1 LAAFCKTSKQADSL
15 GTLLGFVLAGLGGA
29 VAVTTTPLWR
39 TPGLMGIIANLT
51 PHAHA
56 LEGFYS
62 LMAEKAGVVQILP
75 QVGILLLIAA
85 VFFTVAV
92 RRFKFE

>member
-1 LAAFCKTSKQADSL
+1 
-15 GTLLGFVLAGLGGA
+15 
-29 VAVTTTPLWR
+29 
-39 TPGLMGIIANLT
+39 
-51 PHAHA
+51 
-56 LEGFYS
+56 
-62 LMAEKAGVVQILP
+62 MAEKAGVVQILP